1 MLFLVLPRTKKMA
14 DLQSLKGRPLD
25 HILREL
31 RKYVAN
37 VVAACKGALA
47 PMKKGSGIREE
58 LRKVFEI
65 DLDQEREWANVIAIP
80 PTEEERYTA
89 GKAFNDAIPHIEKLT
104 KFYQALQEGLD
115 GICEFGTSAEQNE
128 ELRTE
133 MRKYLQNILCYVEFS
148 DFWIRAMNDCSTKEN
163 RLKRCKKL
171 EYI

>member
-1 MLFLVLPRTKKMA
+1 
-14 DLQSLKGRPLD
+14 
-25 HILREL
+25 
-31 RKYVAN
+31 
-37 VVAACKGALA
+37 
-47 PMKKGSGIREE
+47 MKKGSGIREE

-104 KFYQALQEGLD
+104 KFYKALQEGLD

-171 EYI
+171 TEDFQDFGISVDLEICVMRLKCHSTPEAMQEYLQMYQNELERLEEL